1 MKTYV
6 IGTLDFG
13 KDVIDS
19 LLDSGVDVSGVIGLS
34 NREKSDS
41 ISGYN
46 YLKPFSEERGINF
59 FEVSSYTLREK
70 EDIELIKNLDID
82 YLIVV
87 GWQRLI
93 PSWLIAHTNKLAI
106 GCHGSPFGIT
116 KGRGRSPQNWSLIL
130 GCKEFYI
137 SIFQIDEGTDS
148 GPVIST
154 RKFEYTQHDDIRTSY
169 YKVGLL
175 TAEMITDFFSS
186 GCDVSQIECQ
196 DETIA
201 EYLPQRLPED
211 GYIDWDRT
219 AAEISRFVGA
229 LTSPYPGALT
239 KIDGRKFKVLRA
251 FPFHLVL
258 YKKFIAGTVV
268 KVFNN
273 SDILVSVRD
282 GFILVT
288 ALEPLDS
295 NSLPLEGDIFESI
308 NFKEQMSVINK
319 RHNDKYP
326 HLPLSSLV
334 LSQGI

>member
-1 MKTYV
+1 MNTYV
-6 IGTLDFG
+6 IGTLDFA

-46 YLKPFSEERGINF
+46 FLKPFSEERGINF
-59 FEVSSYTLREK
+59 FEVSSYTLSEK
-70 EDIELIKNLDID
+70 DDVELVKNLDID

-93 PSWLIAHTNKLAI
+93 PSWLIAHTRKLAI
-106 GCHGSPFGIT
+106 GCHGSPLGIT

-130 GCKEFYI
+130 GCEEFYI

-175 TAEMITDFFSS
+175 TAEMITDFFRS
-186 GCDVSQIECQ
+186 GCDVSRIEFQ
-196 DETIA
+196 DEKLA

-219 AAEISRFVGA
+219 AAEISKFVGA
-229 LTSPYPGALT
+229 LAFPYPGALT
-239 KIDGRKFKVLRA
+239 KIDGRKFKVLSA
-251 FPFHLVL
+251 LPFHLTL
-258 YKKFIAGTVV
+258 SKKFPSGTVV

-273 SDILVSVRD
+273 SDILVSVKD

-288 ALEPLDS
+288 ELEPLDS
-295 NSLPLEGDIFESI
+295 NSPLVKGDILESC

-326 HLPLSSLV
+326 RLPLSPLV
-334 LSQGI
+334 LSQSS